1 MGQGVGS
8 MKLVSTRVLILMCG
22 GLTAGSVVVMA
33 ACGSSNSSTLTGSPN
48 EDASVTG
55 SSGAPTGGG
64 SGTASG
70 SAASGSSGSASTGS
84 GTSPFAPPADAGPAA
99 ALDAFATYDGP
110 PPNVDGG
117 MLACATPDGLP
128 IKFNPIYSGYDGT
141 HIYQVPVFVE
151 GVDPG
156 TVTWGASDPTMV
168 SLQPYVSGIMIT
180 TKKAGDVTI
189 IARMGSQCGSAPL
202 HIASYTVAEW
212 NLGNLRYNND
222 AGLVLDQDAA
232 GVAVPD
238 GGFDASG
245 FDASGYD
252 AQAACNS
259 PMFANLTNPF
269 ENPPAACTNCHGSMS
284 NGMLFGMTLFS
295 DVQHTPEQTGGF
307 SEDDL
312 TNAFINGTI
321 PDGGYFNDTIIQ
333 YCFWHKFHTWRD
345 INTTEG
351 QTGMRAYL
359 RSLTPQEQV
368 GCFELFNSQKCADG
382 G

>member
-1 MGQGVGS
+1 MLG
-8 MKLVSTRVLILMCG
+8 ICG
-22 GLTAGSVVVMA
+22 GLTASSLAVIA
-33 ACGSSNSSTLTGSPN
+33 ACGSGSTALLTGSPN
-48 EDASVTG
+48 GDDASV
-55 SSGAPTGGG
+55 
-64 SGTASG
+64 
-70 SAASGSSGSASTGS
+70 SGSSGSPGGGNRSGSAGSGSSTGGAMGS
-84 GTSPFAPPADAGPAA
+84 GSAGGGSPFAPPDDAGIAPE
-99 ALDAFATYDGP
+99 LDAFATYDGP

-117 MLACATPDGLP
+117 MLACSTPNGLP
-128 IKFNPIYSGYDGT
+128 IKFNPIYSGFDGT

-151 GVDPG
+151 GVSPG
-156 TVTWGASDPTMV
+156 SVTWGASDPSMV
-168 SLQPYVSGIMIT
+168 SFQPYVSGIMIT

-202 HIASYTVAEW
+202 HIAQYTVAEW
-212 NLGNLRYNND
+212 NLGNMRYNNGNGLTYD
-222 AGLVLDQDAA
+222 QEAG

-259 PMFANLTNPF
+259 PMFANLSNPF
-269 ENPPAACTNCHGSMS
+269 ENPPAACTNCHGAMS

-312 TNAFINGTI
+312 TNAFVNGTI

-368 GCFELFNSQKCADG
+368 GCFELFNAQKCADG